1 MERFI
6 ADLVKDFECGK
17 INRRQF
23 CETVA
28 LAATVY
34 AAGETAA
41 NAAPAQGFK
50 MIAVNH
56 ISYACPDYRKARDF
70 YTTVL
75 GMQNAKD
82 DGKSRANLSFG
93 PGRGGNYFIARNAQP
108 NPATPPPKSVVDHV
122 CYTIPNWDDARV
134 NATLKTHGLNPT
146 GRSGSVN
153 VLDPFNYSVQLASS
167 EAENPFI

>member
-6 ADLVKDFECGK
+6 ADLVQDFESGK

-34 AAGETAA
+34 AAGEAAA

-50 MIAVNH
+50 IIAVNH

-82 DGKSRANLSFG
+82 DGKSRANLTFG
-93 PGRGGNYFIARNAQP
+93 PSRGGNYFIARNAPANSPQP
-108 NPATPPPKSVVDHV
+108 ARSVVDHI
-122 CYTIPNWDDARV
+122 CYTIPNW
-134 NATLKTHGLNPT
+134 
-146 GRSGSVN
+146 
-153 VLDPFNYSVQLASS
+153 
-167 EAENPFI
+167 

>member
-6 ADLVKDFECGK
+6 ADLVKDFESGK

-23 CETVA
+23 CETIA
-28 LAATVY
+28 LAATVF
-34 AAGETAA
+34 AAGEATA

-50 MIAVNH
+50 IIAVNH

-75 GMQNAKD
+75 GMQNAKE
-82 DGKSRANLSFG
+82 DGKSRANLTFG
-93 PGRGGNYFIARNAQP
+93 PSRGGNYFIARNA
-108 NPATPPPKSVVDHV
+108 PADPAPPPKSVVDHV

-134 NATLKTHGLNPT
+134 NATLKAHGLNPT

-153 VLDPFNYSVQLASS
+153 VLDPFNYTVQLASS

>member
-6 ADLVKDFECGK
+6 ADLVKDFESGK

-34 AAGETAA
+34 AAGEGAA

-70 YTTVL
+70 YTTAL

-82 DGKSRANLSFG
+82 DGKSRANLTLG
-93 PGRGGNYFIARNAQP
+93 PKSGGNYFIARNA
-108 NPATPPPKSVVDHV
+108 PADLPAAKSVVDHI
-122 CYTIPNWDDARV
+122 CYTIPDWDDARV
-134 NATLKTHGLNPT
+134 NATLKAHGLNPT

>member
-6 ADLVKDFECGK
+6 ADLVKDFENGK
-17 INRRQF
+17 IDRRQF

-50 MIAVNH
+50 MIGINH

-82 DGKSRANLSFG
+82 DGKSRANVSVS
-93 PGRGGNYFIARNAQP
+93 PARAGNYVIGRNAK
-108 NPATPPPKSVVDHV
+108 PK
-122 CYTIPNWDDARV
+122 
-134 NATLKTHGLNPT
+134 
-146 GRSGSVN
+146 
-153 VLDPFNYSVQLASS
+153 
-167 EAENPFI
+167 